1 MKPETAIAHYKLGKL
16 SSEEIVKL
24 ADSWL
29 EQGLFT
35 DSINLIAMERNPV
48 MSDVGP
54 MLEKAIAELELP
66 LPTKV
71 EAAKFAAKD
80 MIERMVSGKID
91 LMEGAT
97 FLYCDIYHEVTDE
110 LPDGTYVG
118 TNLGL
123 EHIFCWLRE
132 VWDCRD
138 GSRILY
144 YCDLPREQAE
154 QKFLEHLREES
165 KKWLENHA

>member
-24 ADSWL
+24 ANSWL

-35 DSINLIAMERNPV
+35 DSINLIAMETNPI

-54 MLEKAIAELELP
+54 TLEKAITELDMP
-66 LPTKV
+66 IPTKV
-71 EAAKFAAKD
+71 EAAKIAAKD
-80 MIERMVSGKID
+80 IIERMVSGKID

-97 FLYCDIYHEVTDE
+97 FLYLDIHREVTDD

-138 GSRILY
+138 GSRLLY
-144 YCDLPREQAE
+144 YSDLPREQAK

-165 KKWLENHA
+165 KKWLANHT